1 MTAGR
6 PLSGLDI
13 RALVGEVADAL
24 DPNGGSRHTVVLV
37 GGSLLAWRGLRVS
50 TADVDSVRPI
60 TGELAAAVA
69 SVAHTHDLASDWLNA
84 NAAAFL
90 PATFNPDAC
99 ELLLDAPRL
108 VVLGAPLRDVFL
120 MKLYRAD
127 PNDVADL
134 IALWPHVG
142 FANAGAVVDAFTAAY
157 PHAPSDEHLDQLVI
171 EIAYRAGDNIQPA

>member
-1 MTAGR
+1 MTPGR

-24 DPNGGSRHTVVLV
+24 DPNGDPRYTVVLV
-37 GGSLLAWRGLRVS
+37 GGSLLAWRGLRAS

-60 TGELAAAVA
+60 TEELAAAVV
-69 SVAHTHDLASDWLNA
+69 SVAQAHDLASDWLNA

-90 PATFNPDAC
+90 PATFNPDGC
-99 ELLLDAPRL
+99 DVLLDAPRL

-134 IALWPHVG
+134 IVLWPHVG
-142 FANAGAVVDAFTAAY
+142 FASASEVVDAFAAAY
-157 PHAPSDEHLDQLVI
+157 PHAPHDEHLDQLVI
-171 EIAYRAGDNIQPA
+171 EIAARAGDNIQPA